1 MGAEEGVGLC
11 ELVVAEESSVGAE
24 RRGVDGLENH
34 VAGGIDEGGLLLGIA
49 APEEEDGVGA
59 VGVDDGDNGV
69 GELLPTVAGV
79 GVGLP
84 LPHGEGGVEQE
95 HALVRPAQQAAAGGD
110 GRASVIA
117 HFA

>member
-1 MGAEEGVGLC
+1 M
-11 ELVVAEESSVGAE
+11 
-24 RRGVDGLENH
+24 
-34 VAGGIDEGGLLLGIA
+34 AGGIDEGGLLLGIA

-95 HALVRPAQQAAAGGD
+95 HALVRPAQQTAAGREGCAGVVAYLAQD
-110 GRASVIA
+110 ILQRRGPVFGGLRFEI
-117 HFA
+117 